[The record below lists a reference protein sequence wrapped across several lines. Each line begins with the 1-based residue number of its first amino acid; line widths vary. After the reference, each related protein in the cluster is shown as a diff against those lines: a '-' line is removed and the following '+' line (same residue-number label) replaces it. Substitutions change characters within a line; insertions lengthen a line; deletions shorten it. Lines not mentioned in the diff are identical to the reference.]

1 MNIQIIKNCL
11 EQSIAKQNQKTFMN
25 IYLLSEK
32 NNPNITK
39 KLSKYIDEVIK
50 QNKYIGKMKTL

>member
-11 EQSIAKQNQKTFMN
+11 EQSIAKQNQKTFIN

-39 KLSKYIDEVIK
+39 KLSEYIDEVIK

>member
-1 MNIQIIKNCL
+1 
-11 EQSIAKQNQKTFMN
+11 MN

-39 KLSKYIDEVIK
+39 KLSEYIDEVIK